1 MHIIFSIYYLSTQRR
16 FIMKKRIFAVLL
28 AALMVLPALAMTSC
42 GKDENT
48 LIMATNAA
56 FPPYEYKDGD
66 NFAGIDVEI
75 AGEIAKKLGKTL
87 EIKDVEFGSIVGGV
101 QTGKFDMGMA
111 GMTVTEERLES
122 VNFSTS
128 YATGIQV
135 VIVKEDAAYTAIDD
149 FFNLDDEGNW
159 VSVKDGVKIG
169 VQQDTTGDIYASD
182 TVENWGFGEDNV
194 IRYKTGAEAVMAL
207 STGKVTAVIIDNEP
221 AKSFVAANEGLRILE
236 GTYTEEQYA
245 ICIAKE
251 NTELLNAINKALEEL
266 IADGTVQKIIDKYIP
281 AE

>member
-1 MHIIFSIYYLSTQRR
+1 
-16 FIMKKRIFAVLL
+16 MKKRIFAVLL
-28 AALMVLPALAMTSC
+28 AVLMVLPALAMTSC

-194 IRYKTGAEAVMAL
+194 IRYKTGSEAVMAL